1 MRFLIL
7 AAALLLSPAALGRYA
22 TVQTEKVPVARLAA
36 NLEKKL
42 AAAPKDFDLLVRTAR
57 VHAMAYAAKTSEL
70 EVRKGEPD
78 EPWFGYAPKNLPFQL
93 QIGESPAVV
102 KTAEAH
108 LEKAV
113 DLYLRAEKERP
124 EHLVTVLG
132 LAWCLEQSGK
142 KTEALNRYR
151 KVIETSYKNGKSS
164 GGPDWDLLSEAI
176 QYAKPLLDPKKDME
190 ELSRYEERLLLAQKQ
205 PRAVTPVLVDLS
217 GRGELEAVVD
227 RAARVAF
234 DLDGRGK
241 GGCAWE
247 WIDRDAAA
255 WLVFDGDGTGRIDSG
270 LDLFGA
276 VSWWLFWRDGY
287 EALAALDDDG
297 NGLVSGPEL
306 AGIAL
311 WRDRDGNGV
320 SDPGEVTT
328 LEAHGIV
335 TLDTR
340 AAVDAA
346 SGLLAASGTK
356 RDGTRFSTWD
366 WLPRCRA

>member
-1 MRFLIL
+1 MRSLIL
-7 AAALLLSPAALGRYA
+7 AVGVLLSPAAFGRYA
-22 TVQTEKVPVARLAA
+22 SVQTEKVPVERLVA

-42 AAAPKDFDLLVRTAR
+42 AAAPKDFDLLARTAR

-70 EVRKGEPD
+70 EVRKSKPD
-78 EPWFGYAPKNLPFQL
+78 ELWLGHAPKNLPFQL
-93 QIGESPAVV
+93 EMGGSASVQ
-102 KTAEAH
+102 KTAAAH

-113 DLYLRAEKERP
+113 DLYRRAEKEQP

-151 KVIETSYKNGKSS
+151 KVIETAYKGAKSS
-164 GGPDWDLLSEAI
+164 GGSDWDLLTESI
-176 QYAKPLLDPKKDME
+176 SYAKPLLDPKKDGE
-190 ELSRYEERLLLAQKQ
+190 ELLRYEERLLLAQKQ
-205 PRAVTPVLVDLS
+205 PRAVTPLVVDLS
-217 GRGELEAVVD
+217 GRGELAAVVD
-227 RAARVAF
+227 RAARVDF

-255 WLVFDGDGTGRIDSG
+255 WLVYDRDGTGRIDSG

-297 NGLVSGPEL
+297 DGLVAGAEL

-311 WRDRDGNGV
+311 WRDRDGNGR
-320 SDPGEVTT
+320 SDAGEVTT

-335 TLDTR
+335 TLETR

-346 SGLLAASGTK
+346 SGLLAASGTR
-356 RDGTRFSTWD
+356 RDGSRVVTWD
-366 WLPRCRA
+366 WLPRCRP